1 MEMGYR
7 DRHDAGE
14 QLAGQ
19 LAQLRGRPDVVVLGL
34 LRGGA
39 PVAAVVADQLDVAYD
54 VLVIRKLGLPSA
66 SEVAFGAIGPGG
78 VRVLN
83 REIADQL
90 DPGQITQITT
100 EETTELRRRER
111 LFRGD
116 RPPLDL
122 RGRTAVLVDDGL
134 ATGASARAAV
144 AVSRS
149 LGADR
154 VVLAV
159 PVGSAEAI
167 ATLQD
172 VVDEVVCP
180 LRPADFRAVGRYYQD
195 FHQVSDDEVAALP
208 VGR

>member
-1 MEMGYR
+1 MEMDYR
-7 DRHDAGE
+7 DRRDAGE

-83 REIADQL
+83 PEIADQL
-90 DPGQITQITT
+90 DPGQIARITT
-100 EETTELRRRER
+100 AETTELRRRER

-144 AVSRS
+144 TVSRS

-167 ATLQD
+167 GTLQD

-180 LRPADFRAVGRYYQD
+180 LRPTDFRAVGCHYQD
-195 FHQVSDDEVAALP
+195 FHQVSDDEVTALP

>member
-1 MEMGYR
+1 MGYR

>member
-1 MEMGYR
+1 MEMEYR
-7 DRHDAGE
+7 DRRDAGE

-66 SEVAFGAIGPGG
+66 AEVAFGAIGPGG

-83 REIADQL
+83 PEIADQL
-90 DPGQITQITT
+90 DPGQIARITT

-144 AVSRS
+144 TVSRS

-167 ATLQD
+167 GTLQD

-180 LRPADFRAVGRYYQD
+180 LRPTDFRAVGCYYQD
-195 FHQVSDDEVAALP
+195 FHQVSDDEVTALP